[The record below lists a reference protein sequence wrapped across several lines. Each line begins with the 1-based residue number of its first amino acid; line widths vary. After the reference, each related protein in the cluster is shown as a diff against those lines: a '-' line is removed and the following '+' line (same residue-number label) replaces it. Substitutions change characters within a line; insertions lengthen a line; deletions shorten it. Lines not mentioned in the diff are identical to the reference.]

1 MTKIRIH
8 LFLLL
13 LLLCGFAGTIYA
25 QESIIKGTVR
35 SQSDGETLIGVSVIV
50 KETKSGTI
58 TDTNGKFALKANQK
72 ATLVFS
78 YIGFVSKEIV
88 VKGNAPLDIQLSE
101 EAKKLD
107 EVVVVGYGVQ
117 KKVNLTGAVEAIS
130 GKDIVSRSTTDA
142 LTALQGQMPGVTV
155 LRSSGRPGNE
165 SSGLRIRGFSSAN
178 DASALVLI
186 DGVEGDLKLLNPDD
200 IETISVLKDAAAA
213 SIYGARAAAGVML
226 VTTKKGKAGKL
237 AVTYNGSF
245 GVNMPGNM
253 PKRMSSWDEQV
264 ILNVAQVN
272 SGGTDEF
279 NPERMQWIGNG
290 NFNYLPNGA
299 RWDQFNASTNWLNEG
314 TKDYTTQQNHS
325 VTVSGGHGATK
336 YYISGGYYTKN
347 GLLKYGPDDYSRTNL
362 RSSLSTE
369 LSKHLDF
376 NLITSYE
383 ESVTNENPVGATTIL
398 QALYTARQR
407 QAIYLPTEDTY
418 YTVSPYS
425 SDLQMNAIQAERE
438 GGISQARWKAFTGN
452 ANLHFKDLVKGLT
465 IDLNASRKSGFWSQE
480 VDKPYRKGNARN
492 GAERAYPINNPN
504 GVSKTKNN
512 DYQDKLEVLVNY
524 DLKHLQNTFHVL
536 AGASYEQYNKD
547 QIGVSANN
555 LLSNDFYSL
564 NYYAKDLA
572 TNTSVSD
579 AVQPW
584 KMASTFGRV
593 NYDYAG
599 RYLLEGT
606 LRYDGSSRLAPGKR
620 WGLFP
625 SVSGGWRVS
634 EEPFFKVPVVSNLK
648 LRTSWGQLGNSTALN
663 SMYYPYIGTINS
675 DQIMGNPSYY
685 QANMVSD
692 DITWETVTST
702 NVGIDLGLFKNRLT
716 FSGDYYWKTNDD
728 MLARVRVGNI
738 VGFAAGNLAYQN
750 VGILKTWGWELSLQ
764 WRDKIGKVAYNIGF
778 NVDDSQNRLDK
789 YTGNQVIGE
798 GANRL
803 IEGYAMNTIWGYKT
817 DGFWS
822 SRQEYLDYKTANPGY
837 QSWNDGM
844 VAGGDTKYVSQ
855 GAKADHTLGVGK
867 GTPAD
872 HGDLVYLG
880 NSNGRYMFGVNL
892 GVQWHGFDFS
902 ALFQGVGQ
910 RTFMVD
916 ASTMAIN
923 ANSYQM
929 PWTIQSD
936 YWTPANT
943 DAYFARPYKGNNF
956 NYHTADRWV
965 QNGAYIRLK
974 NIQLGYNIPMGN
986 NPVIKSVRAYV
997 SGSDV
1002 WESSKALSVFD
1013 PEVGNNQSPTYYP
1026 FFRTWMFG
1034 LNVTF

>member
-13 LLLCGFAGTIYA
+13 LCGFASTIYA

-35 SQSDGETLIGVSVIV
+35 SQSDGETLIGVSVVV

-58 TDTNGKFALKANQK
+58 TDTNGQFTLKVNQK

-88 VKGNAPLDIQLSE
+88 VKGNAPLNIQLSE
-101 EAKKLD
+101 DAKKLD
-107 EVVVVGYGVQ
+107 EVIVVGYGVQ
-117 KKVNLTGAVEAIS
+117 KKVNLTGAVEAMS

-200 IETISVLKDAAAA
+200 IETVSVLKDAAAA

-383 ESVTNENPVGATTIL
+383 ESLTNENPVGATTIL

-438 GGISQARWKAFTGN
+438 GGLSQARWKSFTGN

-524 DLKHLQNTFHVL
+524 DLKFDQHAFHVL
-536 AGASYEQYNKD
+536 GGVSYEQYNKD

-593 NYDYAG
+593 NYDWAG

-606 LRYDGSSRLAPGKR
+606 LRYDGSSRLAPGRR
-620 WGLFP
+620 WSLFP

-663 SMYYPYIGTINS
+663 SMYYPYIGTITS
-675 DQIMGNPSYY
+675 GQIMSNPIYY
-685 QANMVSD
+685 QGSMVSG

-716 FSGDYYWKTNDD
+716 FAGDYYWKTNDD

-738 VGFAAGNLAYQN
+738 VGYSAGNLAYQN
-750 VGILKTWGWELSLQ
+750 VGILKTWGWEVSLQ
-764 WRDKIGKVAYNIGF
+764 WRDKIGKVGYNIGF

-817 DGFWS
+817 NGFWN

-892 GVQWHGFDFS
+892 GVQWNGFDFS

-936 YWTPANT
+936 YWTPKNT
-943 DAYFARPYKGNNF
+943 DAYFARPYKGSNF

-997 SGSDV
+997 SGADV